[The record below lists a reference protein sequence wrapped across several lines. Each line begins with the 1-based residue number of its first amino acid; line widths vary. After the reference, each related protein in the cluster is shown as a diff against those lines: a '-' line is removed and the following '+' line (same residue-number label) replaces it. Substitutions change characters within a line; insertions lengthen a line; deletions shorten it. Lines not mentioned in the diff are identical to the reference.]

1 MKQAIVM
8 GVVAGVTA
16 ALVLILAS
24 LLIFL
29 AVGRGSHHE
38 VELGPD
44 GQPTYTV
51 PAHTVPAHTVP

>member
-1 MKQAIVM
+1 MTNRQAVKI

-16 ALVLILAS
+16 AVVL
-24 LLIFL
+24 LLLWL
-29 AVGRGSHHE
+29 AVFFLMGGSGSHHE

-51 PAHTVPAHTVP
+51 P

>member
-1 MKQAIVM
+1 VRSSMKYAIVT
-8 GVVAGVTA
+8 GVVAGLTA
-16 ALVLILAS
+16 ALVLALLS

-51 PAHTVPAHTVP
+51 P